1 MWNDMLIFTHQPISV
16 NEIIED
22 FSSLDRIIDYNII
35 KRKRSHMYLDNLRE
49 ILRGMKNYK
58 VLMTKPAR
66 DDLKDIATYI
76 AKKEF

>member
-1 MWNDMLIFTHQPISV
+1 MLIFTHQPISV